1 MTRAPSVASHK
12 LKTLHEMPST
22 SSDWT
27 ARQPH
32 AHWVARNDEAARTDQ
47 YVQERLPRRLVLNGD
62 GTMTQRQRYRTD
74 SGEVLTK
81 DELRQRL
88 TAELEAMDPQTRA
101 ANCDGTIDD
110 LITDSM
116 LVGIYKREDAE

>member
-1 MTRAPSVASHK
+1 MGG
-12 LKTLHEMPST
+12 
-22 SSDWT
+22 SD
-27 ARQPH
+27 
-32 AHWVARNDEAARTDQ
+32 DEAAYTNRCG
-47 YVQERLPRRLVLNGD
+47 QERLPRRLVLNGD

-88 TAELEAMDPQTRA
+88 TAELEAMDPETRA

-116 LVGIYKREDAE
+116 LVGIYKCEDAE

>member
-1 MTRAPSVASHK
+1 
-12 LKTLHEMPST
+12 
-22 SSDWT
+22 
-27 ARQPH
+27 
-32 AHWVARNDEAARTDQ
+32 
-47 YVQERLPRRLVLNGD
+47 
-62 GTMTQRQRYRTD
+62 MTQRQRYRTD
-74 SGEVLTK
+74 FGEVLTN

-88 TAELEAMDPQTRA
+88 TAELEAMDPETRA